1 MPKESLLDSQV
12 PSVLQATALL
22 DLKNGDSTPCTLYFP
37 GNVGSKV
44 HLTLSLTKLVMKLHM
59 PTSGFSSDIGPL
71 ATFAVHSSL
80 LLLSGLP
87 HTNNSHFLL
96 IPCGRVCMHMSCP
109 GNLLP
114 FSVADGWSGAAR
126 EAWAPA
132 LRVPTLHGPCCR
144 SPKRRGSLRFLPS
157 LEMRPSSIAPNPAEF
172 WEARQLHSIPHLSEA
187 HWEVP

>member
-87 HTNNSHFLL
+87 HTNNK
-96 IPCGRVCMHMSCP
+96 C
-109 GNLLP
+109 
-114 FSVADGWSGAAR
+114 SVM
-126 EAWAPA
+126 
-132 LRVPTLHGPCCR
+132 T
-144 SPKRRGSLRFLPS
+144 
-157 LEMRPSSIAPNPAEF
+157 
-172 WEARQLHSIPHLSEA
+172 
-187 HWEVP
+187 

>member
-96 IPCGRVCMHMSCP
+96 IPCGRVCMHM
-109 GNLLP
+109 
-114 FSVADGWSGAAR
+114 
-126 EAWAPA
+126 
-132 LRVPTLHGPCCR
+132 
-144 SPKRRGSLRFLPS
+144 
-157 LEMRPSSIAPNPAEF
+157 
-172 WEARQLHSIPHLSEA
+172 HLCG
-187 HWEVP
+187 